1 VTTSETPLVRTRDR
15 ILDVAFDMFVTEGFG
30 GTAIIEVERRVGL
43 KPGTGSFYRHF
54 RSKEDLLRA
63 AVAREVT
70 HCAAEIAAAYE
81 EAPSV
86 DDPRPA
92 RAHELGCWLQDIQRF
107 HRLFRLLLSDGDR
120 FPEVREAIAAARPAA
135 FEGPRAERDATDVV
149 ATAAL
154 LGYQLLGYAWGE
166 PYLDLTEDEFIAALI
181 EATERP
187 ARPARGRREPD

>member
-1 VTTSETPLVRTRDR
+1 LTTSDTPRVRTRDR
-15 ILDVAFDMFVTEGFG
+15 ILDVAFDMFVNEGFG

-70 HCAAEIAAAYE
+70 RCAAEIAATH
-81 EAPSV
+81 EAPPSF
-86 DDPRPA
+86 DDPRDA
-92 RAHELGCWLQDIQRF
+92 RVHELQGWLHDIQHF

-135 FEGPRAERDATDVV
+135 FEGPTAERSSTDAV

-154 LGYQLLGYAWGE
+154 LGYQLLGYAWDE
-166 PYLDLTEDEFIAALI
+166 PYLNLGETEFVAAI
-181 EATERP
+181 VEATERP
-187 ARPARGRREPD
+187 APRTRPRP